1 MKEISVK
8 ELVNYINPFELK
20 EKPAIAVASDG
31 IETNG
36 LTIGWAGFGVLWR
49 KPMATVYIHKTR
61 YSKHIFDK
69 AMYYSICF
77 MDNDY
82 KNQLG
87 YFGRVSGRNENKME
101 KCGMTV
107 IENDVAPYFEESSVV
122 ILCKMMGKS
131 DFDKDNVDENVF
143 EWYQNEGVHSQ
154 YYGEIIKVLVKD

>member
-1 MKEISVK
+1 
-8 ELVNYINPFELK
+8 
-20 EKPAIAVASDG
+20 
-31 IETNG
+31 
-36 LTIGWAGFGVLWR
+36 
-49 KPMATVYIHKTR
+49 MATVYIHKTR

-101 KCGMTV
+101 KCEMTV

>member
-101 KCGMTV
+101 KCAMTI
-107 IENDVAPYFEESSVV
+107 IENDVAPYFQESSVV

>member
-20 EKPAIAVASDG
+20 EKPAIAVANDG

-36 LTIGWAGFGVLWR
+36 LTIGWAGFGVLQR

-101 KCGMTV
+101 KCGMTI

>member
-20 EKPAIAVASDG
+20 EKPAIAVANDG
-31 IETNG
+31 IEING

-101 KCGMTV
+101 KCGMTI